1 MTEATAPGG
10 MHIASGPVVLA
21 PRQLN
26 GLLLGLGL
34 ATGMQF
40 YTFDSI
46 NLILPDMAGAFGATR
61 DEASWILIS
70 YSAAAFVGTPLSS
83 YFARRFGLLPYLIGS
98 VVVFLACSIG
108 ASLST
113 RLDEMVAIRSV
124 EGLAAGGLNFWWRG
138 SVYTFLT
145 GPARSAAMMRISVM
159 LYCATI
165 IGLLVSG
172 LLVDFLT
179 WRFVCVLD
187 GVFAL
192 AAVLLLLAYFPR
204 IAPAPEHRTAPLDMP
219 GIILVGISL
228 VLLQVILSR
237 GEIDDWFGS
246 PLIRTLALIA
256 LAALGLFIL
265 RQLDPANANPLLRLW
280 MLRDRSVLASA
291 FLGIFTGVILGGA
304 IYALPEYLRGE
315 EAVPRSASQTG
326 RILCAYAIAAACI
339 RPFVTMA
346 TGRFGQRK
354 LAAFALVSL
363 VVSMAVMA
371 RFLTLGTPA
380 EYYMLPLVLYAF
392 CLAPL
397 LSAVGS
403 GTAARVPGPHQIDA
417 VTLYMTLRQFGAGLG
432 VAIVNIVIDW
442 RESLHSSR
450 LFEHLQLG
458 RATPD
463 AWLGGLSRSMVARDG
478 WSPADATARA
488 LKVLQGAAERQVS
501 ALAYADAFLVMGAI
515 GAIALLFVPLM
526 PPPAKKK

>member
-1 MTEATAPGG
+1 MTDAPAPSG
-10 MHIASGPVVLA
+10 MRIAGGPVVLA

-26 GLLLGLGL
+26 GLLIGLGL

-61 DEASWILIS
+61 DEASWILTS

-83 YFARRFGLLPYLIGS
+83 YFARRLGLLPYLIGS
-98 VVVFLACSIG
+98 IVVFLACSVG

-113 RLDEMVAIRSV
+113 RLDEMVAIRSI

-145 GPARSAAMMRISVM
+145 GPARSGAMMRISVM
-159 LYCATI
+159 LYGATTL
-165 IGLLVSG
+165 GLLVSG
-172 LLVDFLT
+172 FLVDFLT

-192 AAVLLLLAYFPR
+192 GAVLCLLAYFPR
-204 IAPAPEHRTAPLDMP
+204 VAPEPQHRTAPLDMQGVILI
-219 GIILVGISL
+219 GIAL

-246 PLIRTLALIA
+246 PLIRTFAFTG
-256 LAALGLFIL
+256 LAALGLFVL
-265 RQLDPANANPLLRLW
+265 RQFDPANTNPLLKLW

-291 FLGIFTGVILGGA
+291 LLGIFTGVILGGA

-326 RILCAYAIAAACI
+326 RILCAYAIAGACI
-339 RPFVTMA
+339 RPFVTGA

-354 LAAFALVSL
+354 VAAFALVSL
-363 VVSMAVMA
+363 VVSMLVMA

-380 EYYMLPLVLYAF
+380 EYYILPLVLYAF
-392 CLAPL
+392 CVAPL

-403 GTAARVPGPHQIDA
+403 GTAARVTGPNQMDA

-432 VAIVNIVIDW
+432 VAIANIVID
-442 RESLHSSR
+442 RRQSLHSSR
-450 LFEHLQLG
+450 LFEHLQHG
-458 RATPD
+458 HAITD
-463 AWLGGLSRSMVARDG
+463 AWLGGLSRSLVARDG
-478 WSPADATARA
+478 WSPADAPGGA
-488 LKVLQGAAERQVS
+488 LKVLQGAARLQVS
-501 ALAYADAFLVMGAI
+501 TLAYADAFLTMAAI
-515 GAIALLFVPLM
+515 GVVALCCVPIM